1 MKFNNKTIT
10 LITDAN
16 IYRCTYQRC
25 WRTHSPAEWSHTS
38 SWSTLPESL
47 AWERWP
53 TCSPLSAS
61 WGCLGWWGYCL
72 CRRTVTETQKE
83 ERKESGGK
91 KGERESV
98 VSIIWNW
105 RQNFF
110 LDETTAAKREQISSD
125 KSTEG
130 APIWILHG
138 CHIKDSLLMY
148 QNVIGPAFPGEVER
162 CLLQLHDVLVP
173 AVGPVLGSQLA
184 YIGPKTES
192 NNADIVLSHS

>member
-1 MKFNNKTIT
+1 MGAM
-10 LITDAN
+10 TDLFSAISKLRVSGLVRILSVSAN
-16 IYRCTYQRC
+16 CNRD
-25 WRTHSPAEWSHTS
+25 
-38 SWSTLPESL
+38 
-47 AWERWP
+47 
-53 TCSPLSAS
+53 
-61 WGCLGWWGYCL
+61 
-72 CRRTVTETQKE
+72 TEGRK
-83 ERKESGGK
+83 ERKWGGK
-91 KGERESV
+91 RRESV